1 VPEHPQ
7 LSTIVTRGGGI
18 FSRGGSLSPDV
29 IIRAALPGE
38 LADVGELR
46 VAAYRADGFLAGGSG
61 YEPTLRSLGNSG
73 DGEILVAVRDGQL
86 IGTVTL
92 QRWSADDE
100 LLRSPDEAEIR
111 ALAVAPAGR
120 RQGTGRALVAAVID
134 RAAASGVRH
143 LVLCSR
149 TDMHAAHRL
158 YEQAGFRRLPGRDW
172 WPSPDLQLVAYGL
185 ILDGRR

>member
-1 VPEHPQ
+1 
-7 LSTIVTRGGGI
+7 
-18 FSRGGSLSPDV
+18 LSPDV

-46 VAAYRADGFLAGGSG
+46 VAAYRADGFLAAGSG

-92 QRWSADDE
+92 QRWSAEDE

-158 YEQAGFRRLPGRDW
+158 YEQAGFSRLPGRDW
-172 WPSPDLQLVAYGL
+172 WPSPDLQLIAYGL